1 MTAAPPK
8 TFDHII
14 IGAGSAGCT
23 LANRLS
29 ADPNVRV
36 LVLEA
41 GGWDRHPF
49 VKLPLAWGRV
59 LLDRIYDWGYDG
71 EPQDT
76 MAGRRIECARGKVIG
91 GSSTIN
97 AMAYVRGNRGDYAR
111 WASYGLPGWSYDDVL
126 PYFRRQESWE
136 GGATTYRGGD
146 GPLQTRKS
154 RYQDP
159 LVDAYLEAAASA
171 GHVLNDDYNGETQ
184 DGFARMQMTI
194 RRGFRDSAA
203 TAYLHPVLSR
213 ANLTVKV
220 HAHVTRVVLEGAR
233 AVGVEYLQDGR
244 RVLAHADGEVILSG
258 GAINSPQVLMLSG
271 IGDPQALRAHGINIK
286 VPLPGVGRNLQ
297 DHPAAL
303 LIYARG
309 DESPLL
315 RNMRVDRL
323 GLGLLDAFAFGRG
336 FVTDLPGGITGF
348 VKTDPAL
355 PMPDIQLLFIAGSLV
370 AAPYL
375 SPFRKPF
382 ADSFACRIVL
392 LRPESRGAITLA
404 SSHPLAPPHISQG
417 LLSAADDWK
426 ALRRGIALFRDLAHR
441 SELKPFVAREL
452 GPGPDVK
459 SDAKLED
466 YVRRTAVTAHHPSGT
481 CKMGPDGD
489 AMAVVD
495 GELRV
500 RGTEGLRV
508 VDASVFPDL
517 VGGNINA
524 PTIMIAERA
533 ADFIHR
539 GSTRWSINNTDI
551 TQPTSHVRFE
561 EEGGGYLAKL
571 GLLPCS

>member
-1 MTAAPPK
+1 MTVAEPQK
-8 TFDHII
+8 SFDYII

-29 ADPNVRV
+29 SDPDVCV

-49 VKLPLAWGRV
+49 VKLPLTWGRV

-111 WASYGLPGWSYDDVL
+111 WASYGLRGWSYDDVL
-126 PYFRRQESWE
+126 PYFRKQESWE
-136 GGATTYRGGD
+136 GGASLYRGGD

-154 RYQDP
+154 QYEDP
-159 LVDAYLEAAASA
+159 LVDAYLQAAAGSGYA
-171 GHVLNDDYNGETQ
+171 LNDDYNGERQ

-194 RRGFRDSAA
+194 RRGWRDSAA
-203 TAYLHPVLSR
+203 TAYLHPVLAR
-213 ANLTVKV
+213 RNLSVQV
-220 HAHVTRVVLEGAR
+220 NAQVTRIVMEGTR
-233 AVGVEYLQDGR
+233 AAGVEYVQDGQ
-244 RVLAHADGEVILSG
+244 RVAAHANREVILCG

-271 IGDPQALRAHGINIK
+271 IGDPQVLQAHGIAPK
-286 VPLPGVGRNLQ
+286 VPLAGVGRNLQ

-303 LIYARG
+303 LVYARG
-309 DESPLL
+309 DKSPLL

-323 GLGLLDAFAFGRG
+323 ALGLIDAFALGRG
-336 FVTDLPGGITGF
+336 FMTDLPGGITGF
-348 VKTDPAL
+348 VKSDAAQAL
-355 PMPDIQLLFIAGSLV
+355 PDIQLLFIAGSLL

-375 SPFRKPF
+375 QPFRKPF

-392 LRPESRGAITLA
+392 LRPQSRGAITLA
-404 SSHPLAPPHISQG
+404 SSDPLAAPRISQG
-417 LLSAADDWK
+417 LLSTAEDWK
-426 ALRRGIALFRDLAHR
+426 ALRNGIALFRDIARR
-441 SELKPFVAREL
+441 SELRPFIAREL
-452 GPGPDVK
+452 GPGPE
-459 SDAKLED
+459 AKTAVQLED
-466 YVRRTAVTAHHPSGT
+466 YVRRTAVTAHHPAGT
-481 CKMGPDGD
+481 CKMGSDTD
-489 AMAVVD
+489 SMAVVD
-495 GELRV
+495 DKLRV
-500 RGTEGLRV
+500 RGTTGLRV

-533 ADFIHR
+533 ADFICD
-539 GSTRWSINNTDI
+539 G
-551 TQPTSHVRFE
+551 Q
-561 EEGGGYLAKL
+561 
-571 GLLPCS
+571 